1 METTRLDEL
10 PVHNNATAASMGMGM
25 GMGNN
30 NNNNNVVIQQYD
42 PNMIPGNSSGGTDPR
57 QLAMSGAPPPGID
70 QRTLNELV
78 SGVQRASGAG
88 MTGLPSRDIPRESL
102 SMQHDEQIKPNYIPR
117 EPHSGSDGNGQDD
130 YISRYESSDEVRENN
145 RRSRNKTDTLETLYT
160 EFQMPILLGV
170 LYFMFQ
176 MPALRTAIMQFL
188 PSMFNKDGNMNLQGL
203 IMMSVAYAVAYYV
216 LTKVV
221 NSLEGTGTSSVFT

>member
-25 GMGNN
+25 GNS
-30 NNNNNVVIQQYD
+30 NNVVIQQYD
-42 PNMIPGNSSGGTDPR
+42 PNMIPGNGNGTTDPR

-88 MTGLPSRDIPRESL
+88 MTGLPSRDIPHESL

-117 EPHSGSDGNGQDD
+117 EPAQDD

-145 RRSRNKTDTLETLYT
+145 RRSRNKTDTLEMLYT
-160 EFQMPILLGV
+160 EFQMPILMGV
-170 LYFMFQ
+170 VYFMFQ
-176 MPALRTAIMQFL
+176 MPALRTAILQFL

-203 IMMSVAYAVAYYV
+203 IMMSVGYSVVYYI
-216 LTKVV
+216 LTKVI
-221 NSLEGTGTSSVFT
+221 STAESGIM

>member
-10 PVHNNATAASMGMGM
+10 PVHNNSTAASMGMGM
-25 GMGNN
+25 GMGMG

-42 PNMIPGNSSGGTDPR
+42 PNMIPGNGGNGNGTTDPR

-102 SMQHDEQIKPNYIPR
+102 AMQHDEQIKPNYIPR
-117 EPHSGSDGNGQDD
+117 EPAQDD

-145 RRSRNKTDTLETLYT
+145 RRSRNKTDTLEMLYA
-160 EFQMPILLGV
+160 EFQMPILMGV
-170 LYFMFQ
+170 VYFMFQ
-176 MPALRTAIMQFL
+176 MPALRTAILQFL

-203 IMMSVAYAVAYYV
+203 IMMSVGYSVVYYI
-216 LTKVV
+216 LTKVI
-221 NSLEGTGTSSVFT
+221 STAESGIM

>member
-10 PVHNNATAASMGMGM
+10 PVHNNSTAASMGMGM
-25 GMGNN
+25 GMGMG

-42 PNMIPGNSSGGTDPR
+42 PNMIPGNGGNGNGTTDPR

-88 MTGLPSRDIPRESL
+88 MTGLPSRDIPRESS

-117 EPHSGSDGNGQDD
+117 EPAQDD

-145 RRSRNKTDTLETLYT
+145 RRSRNKTDTLEMLYT
-160 EFQMPILLGV
+160 EFQMPILMGV
-170 LYFMFQ
+170 VYFMFQ
-176 MPALRTAIMQFL
+176 MPALRTAILQFL

-203 IMMSVAYAVAYYV
+203 IMMSVGYSVVYYI
-216 LTKVV
+216 LTKVI
-221 NSLEGTGTSSVFT
+221 STAESGIM

>member
-10 PVHNNATAASMGMGM
+10 PVHTNSTAASMGMGS
-25 GMGNN
+25 
-30 NNNNNVVIQQYD
+30 NNVVIQQYD
-42 PNMIPGNSSGGTDPR
+42 PNMIPGNSGATDPR

-117 EPHSGSDGNGQDD
+117 EPTPPGSQGQDD

-145 RRSRNKTDTLETLYT
+145 RRSRNKTDTLETLYV

-176 MPALRTAIMQFL
+176 MPALRTAVMQFL

-221 NSLEGTGTSSVFT
+221 NASDASYSRVFT

>member
-10 PVHNNATAASMGMGM
+10 PVHNNSTAASMGM

-42 PNMIPGNSSGGTDPR
+42 PNMIPGNSGGGTDPR

-117 EPHSGSDGNGQDD
+117 EPAQDD

-145 RRSRNKTDTLETLYT
+145 RRSKNKTDTLETLYT

-221 NSLEGTGTSSVFT
+221 NSLEGTGTGTSSVFT

>member
-10 PVHNNATAASMGMGM
+10 PVHNNSTAASMGMGM
-25 GMGNN
+25 GMGNT
-30 NNNNNVVIQQYD
+30 NNNVVIQQYD
-42 PNMIPGNSSGGTDPR
+42 PNMIPGNGNGNGTDPR

-117 EPHSGSDGNGQDD
+117 EPAQDD

-145 RRSRNKTDTLETLYT
+145 RRSRNKIDTLETLYT
-160 EFQMPILLGV
+160 EFQMPILMGV
-170 LYFMFQ
+170 VYFMFQ
-176 MPALRTAIMQFL
+176 MPALRTAILQFL

-203 IMMSVAYAVAYYV
+203 IMMSVAYSVVYYI
-216 LTKVV
+216 LTKVI
-221 NSLEGTGTSSVFT
+221 NAAETGVM

>member
-10 PVHNNATAASMGMGM
+10 PVHNNSTAASMGMGM
-25 GMGNN
+25 GMG
-30 NNNNNVVIQQYD
+30 NNNNVVIQQYD
-42 PNMIPGNSSGGTDPR
+42 PNMIPGNGSGNGSTDPR

-117 EPHSGSDGNGQDD
+117 ETAPGGHGQDD

-145 RRSRNKTDTLETLYT
+145 RRSKNKTDTLETLYA
-160 EFQMPILLGV
+160 EFQMPILMGV
-170 LYFMFQ
+170 VYFMFQ
-176 MPALRTAIMQFL
+176 MPALRTAVLQFL

-203 IMMSVAYAVAYYV
+203 IMMSVAYSVVYYI
-216 LTKVV
+216 LTKVINTV
-221 NSLEGTGTSSVFT
+221 ESGIM

>member
-10 PVHNNATAASMGMGM
+10 PVHNNSTAASMGMGM
-25 GMGNN
+25 GMGMG

-42 PNMIPGNSSGGTDPR
+42 PNMIPGNGGNGNGTTDPR

-117 EPHSGSDGNGQDD
+117 EPAQDD

-145 RRSRNKTDTLETLYT
+145 RRSRNKTDTLEMLYA
-160 EFQMPILLGV
+160 EFQMPILMGV
-170 LYFMFQ
+170 VYFMFQ
-176 MPALRTAIMQFL
+176 MPALRTAILQFL
-188 PSMFNKDGNMNLQGL
+188 PSVFNKDGNMNLQGL
-203 IMMSVAYAVAYYV
+203 IMMSVGYSVVYYI
-216 LTKVV
+216 LTKVI
-221 NSLEGTGTSSVFT
+221 STAESGIM

>member
-10 PVHNNATAASMGMGM
+10 PVHNNSTAASIGMGM
-25 GMGNN
+25 G

-42 PNMIPGNSSGGTDPR
+42 PNMIPGNGNGNGNGTDPR

-117 EPHSGSDGNGQDD
+117 EPAHEDD

-160 EFQMPILLGV
+160 EFQMPILMGV
-170 LYFMFQ
+170 VYFMFQ
-176 MPALRTAIMQFL
+176 MPALRTAILQFL

-203 IMMSVAYAVAYYV
+203 IMMSVAYSVVYYI
-216 LTKVV
+216 LTKVI
-221 NSLEGTGTSSVFT
+221 NAAETGVM

>member
-10 PVHNNATAASMGMGM
+10 PVHNNSTAASMGMGM
-25 GMGNN
+25 GMGNT
-30 NNNNNVVIQQYD
+30 NNNVVIQQYD
-42 PNMIPGNSSGGTDPR
+42 PNMIPGNGSTDPR

-117 EPHSGSDGNGQDD
+117 EPAQDD

-145 RRSRNKTDTLETLYT
+145 RRSRNKIDTLETLYT
-160 EFQMPILLGV
+160 EFQMPILMGV
-170 LYFMFQ
+170 VYFMFQ
-176 MPALRTAIMQFL
+176 MPALRTAILQFL

-203 IMMSVAYAVAYYV
+203 IMMSVAYSVVYYI
-216 LTKVV
+216 LTKVI
-221 NSLEGTGTSSVFT
+221 NAAETGVM